1 MNHEQ
6 AKHIHRD
13 KDSKSGCAAADLLLN
28 DSSPCKSTQNAL
40 SEKHSMS
47 RHEFRKMQK
56 LQRRKTY
63 RQAKALERQERHRRK
78 LVEEEA
84 QHDRYAEQR
93 DMWLAKET
101 MFDKISA
108 AKQKAREIEAEAAQ
122 TMNV

>member
-1 MNHEQ
+1 
-6 AKHIHRD
+6 
-13 KDSKSGCAAADLLLN
+13 
-28 DSSPCKSTQNAL
+28 
-40 SEKHSMS
+40 
-47 RHEFRKMQK
+47 MQK

-63 RQAKALERQERHRRK
+63 RQAKALERQERKRRK

-122 TMNV
+122 TMNATVDKAVSLMTLPPKRPMYIAAKQKTSYKTPQIPNMPKFVRSKNDHED